1 MQVSELLP
9 IARRKPPLA
18 RIQRLG
24 ARDFGDRLFLVDR
37 AQHSSLGF
45 VGDLLQERGLSLV
58 WFSES

>member
-1 MQVSELLP
+1 MDS
-9 IARRKPPLA
+9 ARLA
-18 RIQRLG
+18 
-24 ARDFGDRLFLVDR
+24 AEDFRDWLFRVDR